1 MGDKLG
7 NIREHTRIISPL
19 TLKMKIC
26 AYINEAKKDPNGK
39 LWVGPKYFK
48 PKKGKEKGLKR
59 NLKGH
64 VH

>member
-1 MGDKLG
+1 
-7 NIREHTRIISPL
+7 
-19 TLKMKIC
+19 MKIC